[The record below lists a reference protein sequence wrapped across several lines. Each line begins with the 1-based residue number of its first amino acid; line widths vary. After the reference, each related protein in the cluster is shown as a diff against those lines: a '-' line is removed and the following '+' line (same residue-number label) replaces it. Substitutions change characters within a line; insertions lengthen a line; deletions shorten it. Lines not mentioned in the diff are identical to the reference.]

1 MKHIKTQQEL
11 NEAPEN
17 LNISGVSDSKIK
29 ELKSIIS
36 ELPKMRWNISE
47 KDDDEPDFPY
57 GYFGDE
63 WDNWEHMDINERAE
77 YFGKIFSCV
86 KKMKDIIE
94 TL

>member
-1 MKHIKTQQEL
+1 MKNNKHIKSF
-11 NEAPEN
+11 NEATEN
-17 LNISGVSDSKIK
+17 LNISDVSDSNVKK
-29 ELKSIIS
+29 LKSIIS

-47 KDDDEPDFPY
+47 KDDDNPDFPY

-63 WDNWEHMDINERAE
+63 WDNWEHMDENERAE

-86 KKMKDIIE
+86 KRMKDIID

>member
-11 NEAPEN
+11 NEATEN
-17 LNISGVSDSKIK
+17 LNISGVSESKIK

-47 KDDDEPDFPY
+47 ES

-63 WDNWEHMDINERAE
+63 WDNWEHMEEDERAE

-86 KKMKDIIE
+86 KKMKDIIDA
-94 TL
+94 L

>member
-1 MKHIKTQQEL
+1 MKNIKTFEQMSSIDD
-11 NEAPEN
+11 NT
-17 LNISGVSDSKIK
+17 IK
-29 ELKSIIS
+29 ELKQIVS

-47 KDDDEPDFPY
+47 KEEGEEDFPY

-63 WDNWEHMDINERAE
+63 WDNWEHLEENERAE

-94 TL
+94 NL

>member
-1 MKHIKTQQEL
+1 MKGKGHIQKF
-11 NEAPEN
+11 NEHQEN
-17 LNISGVSDSKIK
+17 LNISDVSDSKIK

-36 ELPKMRWNISE
+36 ELPRMRWNIAE
-47 KDDDEPDFPY
+47 RDEDNEDFPY

-63 WDNWEHMDINERAE
+63 WDNWEHMEENERAE

-86 KKMKDIIE
+86 KRVKDIID